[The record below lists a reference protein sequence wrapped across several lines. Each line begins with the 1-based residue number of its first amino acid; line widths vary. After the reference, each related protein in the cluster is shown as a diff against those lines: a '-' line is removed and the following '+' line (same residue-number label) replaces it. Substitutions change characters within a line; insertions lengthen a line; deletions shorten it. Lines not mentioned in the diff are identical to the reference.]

1 MKLIFRSMR
10 KYRGSIA
17 IAVFLIWLVMTI
29 VRKQEEK
36 KRK

>member
-1 MKLIFRSMR
+1 MPIANLMLRA
-10 KYRGSIA
+10 A